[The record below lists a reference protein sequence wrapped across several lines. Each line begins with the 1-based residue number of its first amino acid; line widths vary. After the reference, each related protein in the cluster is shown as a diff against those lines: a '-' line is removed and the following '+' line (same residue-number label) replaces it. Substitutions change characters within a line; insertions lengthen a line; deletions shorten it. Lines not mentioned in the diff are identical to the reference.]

1 MTDFEQDPMN
11 DLVRRALTREA
22 ERVRPDPDGLYKIR
36 ERIYTAAPQHRRPW
50 LWTVAGAGVAAAMAA
65 GVFALVRGNP
75 VDQGS
80 PDVATAPSSTPI
92 STGTS
97 TGAPSATPTTVPSPT
112 LNPSAAQ
119 NTVAP
124 TRTVPVAPG
133 SGVSAVPVY
142 WLGQTVGKPDGE
154 LRLYRSFVRVKGDRA
169 LGAVTTIAAGRP
181 DDPDYTSPW
190 AGARPLSVVRRSGL
204 ITVDFGTLPG
214 RQLGAKE
221 SGTAVQQLVYT
232 VQGVLQ
238 TTEPVKVTLKGGP
251 AGPLFGSADTSA
263 PFRRAA
269 PVDVQAWIWITAPA
283 EAATAHSPLTV
294 SGVASTFEATVNW
307 RVRDLASGT
316 VVREGHTTASAGT
329 GEFGTFGFRVEL
341 PRGSYQVEC
350 LEFSAEDG
358 HETNTDTKT
367 IVVR

>member
-1 MTDFEQDPMN
+1 MTDFEQDPMD

-36 ERIYTAAPQHRRPW
+36 GRIHTAAPQDRRPW
-50 LWTVAGAGVAAAMAA
+50 LWTVAGAGIAAATAA

-75 VDQGS
+75 VDQSS
-80 PDVATAPSSTPI
+80 PGVATAPSSTA
-92 STGTS
+92 TS

-112 LNPSAAQ
+112 PNPSAGQ
-119 NTVAP
+119 STVGP
-124 TRTVPVAPG
+124 PNRSVPVPPG
-133 SGVSAVPVY
+133 FGISAVPVY
-142 WLGQTVGKPDGE
+142 WLGQTVGNPDGE
-154 LRLYRSFVRVKGDRA
+154 LRLYRSFVRIKGDPA
-169 LGAVTTIAAGRP
+169 LGAVTTMAAGRP

-190 AGARPLSVVRRSGL
+190 VGARPLSVVRRSGL

-214 RQLGAKE
+214 KQLGAKE

-283 EAATAHSPLTV
+283 EAATARSPLTV
-294 SGVASTFEATVNW
+294 SGVASTFEASVNW
-307 RVRDLASGT
+307 RVRDLASGR

-329 GEFGTFGFRVEL
+329 GEFGTFGFQVEL
-341 PRGSYQVEC
+341 PRGRYQVEC